1 MGSEPENIL
10 IVGFFQHPKFNQME
24 CFLKHH
30 PIQTLEVKNLSF
42 NGKFAFHQKME
53 HIILSLLYCPEI
65 NYNLFY
71 FMVYDEYLDF
81 RKFISDII
89 Q

>member
-1 MGSEPENIL
+1 MGLEPENIL

-53 HIILSLLYCPEI
+53 HIILSLLI
-65 NYNLFY
+65 TQ
-71 FMVYDEYLDF
+71 
-81 RKFISDII
+81 K
-89 Q
+89 

>member
-1 MGSEPENIL
+1 MGLEPENIL
-10 IVGFFQHPKFNQME
+10 IVGFFRHPKFNQME

-53 HIILSLLYCPEI
+53 HIILSLLI
-65 NYNLFY
+65 TQ
-71 FMVYDEYLDF
+71 
-81 RKFISDII
+81 K
-89 Q
+89 

>member
-1 MGSEPENIL
+1 MGPEPENIL

-30 PIQTLEVKNLSF
+30 PIQTLEMKNLSF

-53 HIILSLLYCPEI
+53 YIILSLLI
-65 NYNLFY
+65 TQ
-71 FMVYDEYLDF
+71 
-81 RKFISDII
+81 K
-89 Q
+89 